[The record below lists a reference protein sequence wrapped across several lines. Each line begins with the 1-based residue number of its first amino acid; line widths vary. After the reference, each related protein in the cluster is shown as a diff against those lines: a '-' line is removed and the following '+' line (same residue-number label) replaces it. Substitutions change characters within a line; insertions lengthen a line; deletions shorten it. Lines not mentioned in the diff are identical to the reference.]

1 MAGKN
6 IAINIVVLWIPK
18 GHYIWRIF
26 SLLWF
31 ICTCQGIEMKYMYSY
46 IDNWLGTPVIRHVG
60 VLYHISRTVY
70 TRAHSKCSII
80 RKKSCICGNYQKLF
94 FFKINLFFLW
104 RSLMHLSPYFNNY
117 FFPFLKHYC
126 CCVVPWCLYRKSNL
140 IKRFSH
146 PVLLRRAEKTIL
158 DLGNTTMYINLKWIR
173 YTMY

>member
-1 MAGKN
+1 MVPYHTILYQDILFLHFRYNSFFFYSSYTHFFPWIYVKSIWQPDVSSVSNLSIQINLKNTVSRPGKN

-94 FFKINLFFLW
+94 FLKSTFF
-104 RSLMHLSPYFNNY
+104 
-117 FFPFLKHYC
+117 FFEE
-126 CCVVPWCLYRKSNL
+126 V
-140 IKRFSH
+140 
-146 PVLLRRAEKTIL
+146 
-158 DLGNTTMYINLKWIR
+158 
-173 YTMY
+173 

>member
-94 FFKINLFFLW
+94 FLKINLFFLW

-117 FFPFLKHYC
+117 FFPFLKYYC
-126 CCVVPWCLYRKSNL
+126 CCVLVVPWCLYRKVIWLKDFL
-140 IKRFSH
+140 IPFC
-146 PVLLRRAEKTIL
+146 
-158 DLGNTTMYINLKWIR
+158 
-173 YTMY
+173 